1 MQLMDMKEKEKVEL
15 VRDITSRL
23 CFGLV
28 VEFSGIRC
36 RLNRVYIQPHYNH
49 TNQAKG
55 VTALCELFDDDEYVS
70 VEHVRPILKRLD
82 NIEERDLIDYRQ
94 YSGDMT
100 ATSDDILKMDNQE
113 KRDWLCSRF
122 FDTRGLI
129 DKGLA
134 IDESTLGSREYGYD
148 HEL

>member
-1 MQLMDMKEKEKVEL
+1 MNEKDKVEL

-23 CFGLV
+23 CFGVV
-28 VEFSGIRC
+28 VESNGFRYQ
-36 RLNRVYIQPHYNH
+36 LNRIYVLPHYNH

-55 VTALCELFDDDEYVS
+55 VTALCEFLGDDEYVS

-82 NIEERDLIDYRQ
+82 DIEERDLIDYRK
-94 YSGDMT
+94 YSGDKT
-100 ATSDDILKMDNQE
+100 ATRDDILQMNSQE

-134 IDESTLGSREYGYD
+134 IDESTLVSREYAYD
-148 HEL
+148 HEI

>member
-1 MQLMDMKEKEKVEL
+1 MNEKDKVEL

-23 CFGLV
+23 CFGVV
-28 VEFSGIRC
+28 VESNGFRYQ
-36 RLNRVYIQPHYNH
+36 LNRIYVLPHYNH

-55 VTALCELFDDDEYVS
+55 VTALCEFLGDDEYVS
-70 VEHVRPILKRLD
+70 IENVRPILKRLD
-82 NIEERDLIDYRQ
+82 DIEERDLIDYRE
-94 YSGDMT
+94 YSGDKT
-100 ATSDDILKMDNQE
+100 ATRDDILQMDSQE

-122 FDTRGLI
+122 FDTRVLI

-148 HEL
+148 HEI

>member
-28 VEFSGIRC
+28 VEASGIRC

-134 IDESTLGSREYGYD
+134 IDESTLGSREYEYD

>member
-1 MQLMDMKEKEKVEL
+1 MKDKEKIEL

-23 CFGLV
+23 CFGLI
-28 VEFSGIRC
+28 VEVSEIRYK
-36 RLNRVYIQPHYNH
+36 LTKIYVQPMYNH

-55 VTALCELFDDDEYVS
+55 VIALCRFLGDDEYVS
-70 VEHVRPILKRLD
+70 VENVRPILKKLD
-82 NIEERDLIDYRQ
+82 DIEERDLIDYRE
-94 YSGDMT
+94 YSGDKT
-100 ATSDDILKMDNQE
+100 ATRDDILKMDTQE

-129 DKGLA
+129 DKELA

-148 HEL
+148 HEI

>member
-1 MQLMDMKEKEKVEL
+1 MKEKDKVEL

-23 CFGLV
+23 CFGIV
-28 VEFSGIRC
+28 VEAGGFRY
-36 RLNRVYIQPHYNH
+36 RLNKIYVQPHYNH

-55 VTALCELFDDDEYVS
+55 VTALCEFLGDDEYIS
-70 VEHVRPILKRLD
+70 VENVRPILKKLD
-82 NIEERDLIDYRQ
+82 DIEERDLIDYRE
-94 YSGDMT
+94 YSGDKT
-100 ATSDDILKMDNQE
+100 ATRDDILQMDSQE

-148 HEL
+148 HEI

>member
-1 MQLMDMKEKEKVEL
+1 MKEKEKIKL

-23 CFGLV
+23 CFGLI
-28 VEFSGIRC
+28 VEVSGIRYK
-36 RLNRVYIQPHYNH
+36 LTKIYVQPIYNH
-49 TNQAKG
+49 TNQAKD
-55 VTALCELFDDDEYVS
+55 VLAMCEFLGDDEYVS
-70 VEHVRPILKRLD
+70 VENVRPVLKRLD

-100 ATSDDILKMDNQE
+100 ATSDDILKMDSQE

-129 DKGLA
+129 NKRLA
-134 IDESTLGSREYGYD
+134 IDESTLGSYEYGYD
-148 HEL
+148 HEITKTI

>member
-1 MQLMDMKEKEKVEL
+1 MDMKEKEKVEL

-82 NIEERDLIDYRQ
+82 NIEERDLIDYRH

-100 ATSDDILKMDNQE
+100 ATSDDILKMDSQE

-129 DKGLA
+129 NKGLE

>member
-28 VEFSGIRC
+28 VEVSGFRY
-36 RLNRVYIQPHYNH
+36 RLNKIYVQPLYNH

-55 VTALCELFDDDEYVS
+55 VTALCELFDDEYVS

>member
-1 MQLMDMKEKEKVEL
+1 MQLTGMKEKEKVEL

-23 CFGLV
+23 CFELV
-28 VEFSGIRC
+28 VEVSGFRY
-36 RLNRVYIQPHYNH
+36 RLNKIYVQPHYNH

-148 HEL
+148 H

>member
-1 MQLMDMKEKEKVEL
+1 MQLMGMKEKVEL

-28 VEFSGIRC
+28 VEASGFRY
-36 RLNRVYIQPHYNH
+36 RLNKIYVQPHYNH

-100 ATSDDILKMDNQE
+100 ATSDDILKIDNQE

-122 FDTRGLI
+122 FYTRGLI

-134 IDESTLGSREYGYD
+134 IDESTLP
-148 HEL
+148 

>member
-1 MQLMDMKEKEKVEL
+1 MNEKDKVEL

-23 CFGLV
+23 CFGVV
-28 VEFSGIRC
+28 VESNGFRYQ
-36 RLNRVYIQPHYNH
+36 LNRIYVLPHYNH

-55 VTALCELFDDDEYVS
+55 VTALCGFLGDDEYVS

-82 NIEERDLIDYRQ
+82 DIEERDMIDYRE
-94 YSGDMT
+94 YSGDKT
-100 ATSDDILKMDNQE
+100 ATRDDILKMDSQE

-129 DKGLA
+129 DKELA

-148 HEL
+148 HEI

>member
-1 MQLMDMKEKEKVEL
+1 MQLMGMKEKEKVEL

-28 VEFSGIRC
+28 VESIGIRC

-82 NIEERDLIDYRQ
+82 NIEERDLIDYRH
-94 YSGDMT
+94 YSGDMI

>member
-1 MQLMDMKEKEKVEL
+1 MQTKQ
-15 VRDITSRL
+15 
-23 CFGLV
+23 GL
-28 VEFSGIRC
+28 
-36 RLNRVYIQPHYNH
+36 YTTQPHYNH

-82 NIEERDLIDYRQ
+82 NIEERDLIDYRH

-100 ATSDDILKMDNQE
+100 ATSDDILKMDNQV

-129 DKGLA
+129 DRGLA

>member
-1 MQLMDMKEKEKVEL
+1 MNEKDKVEL

-23 CFGLV
+23 CFGVV
-28 VEFSGIRC
+28 VESNGFRYQ
-36 RLNRVYIQPHYNH
+36 LNRIYVLPHYNH

-55 VTALCELFDDDEYVS
+55 VTALCEFLGDDEYVS

-82 NIEERDLIDYRQ
+82 DIEERDLIDYRE
-94 YSGDMT
+94 YSGDKT
-100 ATSDDILKMDNQE
+100 ATRDDILQMDSQE

-122 FDTRGLI
+122 FDTRELI

-148 HEL
+148 HEI

>member
-1 MQLMDMKEKEKVEL
+1 MKEKIEL

-23 CFGLV
+23 CFGLI
-28 VEFSGIRC
+28 VEVSGIRYK
-36 RLNRVYIQPHYNH
+36 LTKIYVQPLYNH
-49 TNQAKG
+49 TNQAKD
-55 VTALCELFDDDEYVS
+55 VIALCEFLGDDEYVS
-70 VEHVRPILKRLD
+70 VENVRPILKRLD

-100 ATSDDILKMDNQE
+100 ATSDDILKMDSQE

-134 IDESTLGSREYGYD
+134 IDESTLGSYEYGYD
-148 HEL
+148 HEIINY

>member
-1 MQLMDMKEKEKVEL
+1 MNEKEKIEL

-23 CFGLV
+23 CFGVV
-28 VEFSGIRC
+28 VESNGFRYQ
-36 RLNRVYIQPHYNH
+36 LNRIYVLPHYNH

-55 VTALCELFDDDEYVS
+55 VTALCEFLGDDEY

-82 NIEERDLIDYRQ
+82 NIEERDFIDYWE
-94 YSGDMT
+94 YSGDPT
-100 ATSDDILKMDNQE
+100 ATRDDILQMDSQE

-148 HEL
+148 HEI